1 MSSAQLKTD
10 YVRLSWDTHTVAA
23 SALVTHNP
31 LAAKFRQEQ
40 GTEAIL
46 LVWFE
51 CPKILQQFLL
61 VDFFMLGRF

>member
-1 MSSAQLKTD
+1 M
-10 YVRLSWDTHTVAA
+10 AA
-23 SALVTHNP
+23 TALVTHNP

-61 VDFFMLGRF
+61 VDSFMLGRF